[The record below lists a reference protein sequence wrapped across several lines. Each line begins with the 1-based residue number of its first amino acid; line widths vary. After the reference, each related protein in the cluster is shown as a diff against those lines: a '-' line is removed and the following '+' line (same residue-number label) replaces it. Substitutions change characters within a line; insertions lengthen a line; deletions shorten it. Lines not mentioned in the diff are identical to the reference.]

1 MTIGQAARA
10 AGVGVETIR
19 FYEREGFIDRPPK
32 PLGGGYRRYP
42 SVTVERVRLLRQA
55 QGLGFSLREAAA
67 LLDLGSRPGAR
78 AEAIRD
84 QAVQKLADV
93 DRRLDELGTI
103 RSALVAL
110 LQTCPREGPASCCSV
125 WQALSQPAAHSPTK
139 ANTTMPQHTTLAVE
153 GMQCD
158 GCVRIVQQALEREPG
173 VQRCIV
179 SLEKGQSDVT
189 HDPEVVTPERL
200 AETLLAAGYR
210 ATVVSN

>member
-42 SVTVERVRLLRQA
+42 SATVERIRLLRQA
-55 QGLGFSLREAAA
+55 QGLGFSLREAAT
-67 LLDLGSRPGAR
+67 LLDLGSRPDAR
-78 AEAIRD
+78 AESIRN

-93 DRRLDELGTI
+93 DRRLEELGAI
-103 RSALVAL
+103 RGALVEL

-125 WQALSQPAAHSPTK
+125 WQALSQPAAHSPIEG
-139 ANTTMPQHTTLAVE
+139 NTTMPQHTRLAIE

-158 GCVRIVQQALEREPG
+158 GCVRVVQQALEREPG

-179 SLEKGQSDVT
+179 YLDNGQSEVT
-189 HDPEVVTPERL
+189 HDPDVVTPERL
-200 AETLLAAGYR
+200 AETLLSTGYR
-210 ATVVSN
+210 ATVVSD